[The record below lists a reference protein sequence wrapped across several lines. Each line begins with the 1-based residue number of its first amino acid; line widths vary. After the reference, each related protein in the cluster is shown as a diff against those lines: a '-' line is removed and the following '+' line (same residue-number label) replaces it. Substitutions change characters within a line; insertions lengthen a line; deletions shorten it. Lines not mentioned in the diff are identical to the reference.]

1 VGFEPGRLDNDTE
14 LIENARLTK
23 LTILTKSASLLT
35 FFTGG
40 PSGDSETSRPCMAL
54 LRLQVRTCEWRV
66 IRPES
71 HGSVNNRRCRSHP
84 PRQPAPACG
93 TSLGHLAAAL
103 AVPDGDETRL
113 PVAVVRAAQA
123 RLHGPAAT
131 DGLIPG
137 SCAERAKGRA
147 DSLTGGA
154 PWADLFVPVPP
165 HVGLSWSCRRPSTG
179 LLGSKRQARRAMFF
193 RGEAGRGAPSN

>member
-1 VGFEPGRLDNDTE
+1 MGFEPGRLDNDTE
-14 LIENARLTK
+14 LIENARLKK

-84 PRQPAPACG
+84 PRQPAPGCG

-123 RLHGPAAT
+123 RLHRPAAAN
-131 DGLIPG
+131 GIIPG
-137 SCAERAKGRA
+137 SYAERAKGRA
-147 DSLTGGA
+147 GSLTCGA
-154 PWADLFVPVPP
+154 RCADSSVPVPP
-165 HVGLSWSCRRPSTG
+165 HVVLSCSCRRAFLGPSFETFYATSTPRNV
-179 LLGSKRQARRAMFF
+179 LPR
-193 RGEAGRGAPSN
+193 